1 MTKPLTLDMT
11 DGDRAVYAERLAG
24 WLPDRLID
32 VHTHV
37 WLERFKSPRPPGAP
51 ARTVSWPARVAS
63 ENPIEHLLAT
73 YEALLPGRRVTPLI
87 FTSLVDNLD
96 EANAY
101 IREAA
106 RRTGVP
112 ALLFSHPAWSGAETV
127 RRVREGGFLGVK
139 SYLSLAPAYLPTG
152 EIRIF
157 DFFTPDQ
164 LAALDRHAAV
174 VMLHIPRDARLRD
187 PVNLAQLLEIEARYP
202 RLQVIVAH
210 VGRAYCDED
219 VGEAFRALAA
229 ARRLAFDISANA
241 NARVF
246 RRLLEAVGPR
256 RVLFGTDLPILR
268 MRTRRICENGRYIN
282 LVPRGLYG
290 DVSGDPHLREVSGA
304 EAEALT
310 FFLYEELLAFREAA
324 DAAGLDRSALEAVFY
339 GNAAA
344 MLERARAGL
353 AGESPAEPGS
363 GAP

>member
-1 MTKPLTLDMT
+1 MTTPLTLDIT
-11 DGDRAVYAERLAG
+11 DRDRAVYTERLAG
-24 WLPDRLID
+24 WLPDRLFD

-37 WLERFKSPRPPGAP
+37 WLKRFKPARPAGAP
-51 ARTVSWPARVAS
+51 ARSVSWPSRVAS

-87 FTSLVDNLD
+87 FSTAGKNLD

-112 ALLFSHPAWSGAETV
+112 ALLFSDPAWSGAETV
-127 RRVREGGFLGVK
+127 HRVREGGFLGVK

-164 LAALDRHAAV
+164 LAALDRCAAI

-187 PVNLAQLLEIEARYP
+187 SVNLAQLLEIEARYP

-219 VGEAFRALAA
+219 VGEAFQALAGT
-229 ARRLAFDISANA
+229 RRLNFDISANT

-310 FFLYEELLAFREAA
+310 FFLYEELLAFREASE
-324 DAAGLDRSALEAVFY
+324 AAGLDRAGLEAVFS
-339 GNAAA
+339 GNAEA
-344 MLERARAGL
+344 MLERARVGL
-353 AGESPAEPGS
+353 AGAGPAEPEG
-363 GAP
+363 GAR